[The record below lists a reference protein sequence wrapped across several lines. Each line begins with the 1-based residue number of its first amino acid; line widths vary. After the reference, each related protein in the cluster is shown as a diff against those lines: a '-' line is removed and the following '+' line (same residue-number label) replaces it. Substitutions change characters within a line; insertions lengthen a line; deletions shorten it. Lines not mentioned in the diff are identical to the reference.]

1 MRLFPAQPLPNRLQ
15 ISVRSCETHTNT
27 DTGERRTSVPKQ
39 SSTNRSIRFV
49 IEIPEFENVRVPPS
63 LIMYTGTTSR
73 GFPRERILALGDEGI
88 TWMGQPSRQGIALF
102 SVRIEFWRSAAS
114 AWIVTLV
121 IPGFNDSNDEL
132 TRLTEFLAGCRPRIL
147 RRCKWRSALQC
158 R

>member
-1 MRLFPAQPLPNRLQ
+1 MCDWEGCTTGTIRLPNPDQR
-15 ISVRSCETHTNT
+15 SVAK
-27 DTGERRTSVPKQ
+27 TSGFMRPYIY
-39 SSTNRSIRFV
+39 R
-49 IEIPEFENVRVPPS
+49 
-63 LIMYTGTTSR
+63 YTAR
-73 GFPRERILALGDEGI
+73 AVPRERILALGDEGI